1 MKMKRF
7 SAVCAAAFFTASMA
21 VAQGRRASNQSKLIA
36 RGKYLVTNVA
46 MCGDCHSPH
55 DQQGR
60 EISGRELQGAPL
72 LFQPVQA
79 VPGWMPV
86 APPIAGL
93 NGWTHSEAVR
103 FLMTGIRRDGKPA
116 APPMPLYRLS
126 RNDAEA
132 VVAYLKS
139 LKPSK

>member
-1 MKMKRF
+1 MAKFPALCVAMI
-7 SAVCAAAFFTASMA
+7 FTASMA
-21 VAQGRRASNQSKLIA
+21 AAQGQRAPNQSKLIA
-36 RGKYLVTNVA
+36 RGKYLVANVA

-60 EISGRELQGAPL
+60 EVSGRELQGAPL
-72 LFQPVQA
+72 FFQPVQP
-79 VPGWMPV
+79 VPGWVPV

-93 NGWTHSEAVR
+93 EGWTKSEAVR
-103 FLMTGIRRDGKPA
+103 FLMTGIKRDGKPA
-116 APPMPLYRLS
+116 APPMPPVRLS

-139 LKPSK
+139 LKPLR